1 MNHSLLCVLLNHE
14 SRCLGGGGVCK
25 GCECFGEQGGLGL
38 GGGGGEQKQ
47 NDDGGGGE
55 QKQNDD
61 GGGGGGG
68 NLGGTKCGGGGYIN
82 FDAIGGLL

>member
-1 MNHSLLCVLLNHE
+1 MYFYIMNHSLLSVLLNHE

-25 GCECFGEQGGLGL
+25 GCECFGAQGGLGL
-38 GGGGGEQKQ
+38 GGGGEQKQ
-47 NDDGGGGE
+47 NDDG
-55 QKQNDD
+55 